1 MTLTRETFRL
11 SGAPAAQDLRDHPV
25 WAAYTEPTD
34 HAFIVGWGIDP
45 TWLDNTLGSFAGFV
59 EGYTHPM
66 FPVLDLTIVDELA
79 HVVVAADFMMAN
91 GSAAFGFLAGTHAVG
106 VFVGD
111 DVAILNRN
119 LRELSRDAA
128 RRIEAA
134 LSTPAFPA
142 TWRARAP
149 YAEAGEHGT
158 IEAWW

>member
-11 SGAPAAQDLRDHPV
+11 SADPAAQDLRDHPV
-25 WAAYTEPTD
+25 WAAYSGPED

-45 TWLDNTLGSFAGFV
+45 TWLDNTLASFDGFA

-66 FPVLDLTIVDELA
+66 FPVLDLTIVDELS
-79 HVVVAADFMMAN
+79 HVVVAADFTMAN

-111 DVAILNRN
+111 NSAILNRN
-119 LRELSRDAA
+119 LPELSREAA
-128 RRIEAA
+128 RRIEAVLGTA
-134 LSTPAFPA
+134 AFPA

-149 YAEAGEHGT
+149 CAEAGEDGT
-158 IEAWW
+158 VEAWW